1 MHSVSRKRETA
12 REWYVFG
19 QQWSFT
25 KWTQKHKQCCGFHA
39 DWFFSAGSQIL
50 WPITLSPCSTDVYL
64 HTISTSSS
72 STQNLTTG
80 IMLFWS
86 VFVLWH
92 DILVPGWR
100 RRRNQWH
107 EPPPPPY
114 HLPVLQAL
122 RCYTAHSLCTGA
134 ATSGA
139 TVTPVSTL
147 KDMGHWSSAASERY
161 LPPLGL
167 RFLYWWK
174 CHEPLAGLSI
184 ITS

>member
-1 MHSVSRKRETA
+1 MFLDSSDLSQNEHRSRSSVVGFMRTGFFLLAHKSFDLSRYHPA
-12 REWYVFG
+12 ALMFI
-19 QQWSFT
+19 FT
-25 KWTQKHKQCCGFHA
+25 LFQHLPQALRIWQRVLCYF
-39 DWFFSAGSQIL
+39 DLYLFSD
-50 WPITLSPCSTDVYL
+50 T
-64 HTISTSSS
+64 TSLCRDGGGGGTSD
-72 STQNLTTG
+72 
-80 IMLFWS
+80 MK
-86 VFVLWH
+86 
-92 DILVPGWR
+92 
-100 RRRNQWH
+100 
-107 EPPPPPY
+107 PPPY
-114 HLPVLQAL
+114 HLPVRQAL